1 MRRNI
6 ITCAVIMASMILI
19 PLASMQSEARKTEN
33 TSDIPEQYDG
43 YISVMKSEN
52 GKVENL
58 GESEYLKGVL
68 AAEMSMEYHEEAL
81 KAQVVA
87 AYTYALY
94 QRQYADTDEL
104 NGADISDDPLVHQ
117 GYLNAEER
125 QEKWGEKFEEYE
137 KKAQRIVE
145 SVKGVRILYNSEP
158 ILAAYHDL
166 NNGRTYSAQTV
177 WKKDI
182 PYLQQA
188 ESPGDKLSD
197 SYSEEI
203 KLTYA
208 QFKEKIE
215 KIDGVHPQG
224 EEEKWIGEVMETDEG
239 YVTGVEVCSNTVA
252 SSDFRT
258 ALGLRSCCFEIE
270 SNKDG
275 IVIRTFGNGHMVGMS
290 QYGADYMARQGS
302 GYREILMHYYENI
315 EIK

>member
-1 MRRNI
+1 MRRNL
-6 ITCAVIMASMILI
+6 ITCAVIMSSMIII
-19 PLASMQSEARKTEN
+19 PLAAMQTEARKTEKAI
-33 TSDIPEQYDG
+33 DIPQEYNG

-58 GESEYLKGVL
+58 DETEYLKGVL

-94 QRQYADTDEL
+94 QRQSDDIDEL

-125 QEKWGEKFEEYE
+125 QKKWDENFEQFE
-137 KKAQRIVE
+137 KKAQRIVD
-145 SVKGVRILYNSEP
+145 SVKGVRILYNDEP
-158 ILAAYHDL
+158 ILAVYHDL
-166 NNGRTYSAQTV
+166 NNGRTHSAQTV

-188 ESPGDKLSD
+188 ESPGDKLSV
-197 SYSEEI
+197 SYCEEV
-203 KLTYA
+203 KFTYA

-215 KIDGVHPQG
+215 KIDGIRPQG
-224 EEEKWIGEVMETDEG
+224 EEEKWIGEVVKNDGG
-239 YVTGVEVCSNTVA
+239 YVTGIDVCSNTVA

-258 ALGLRSCCFEIE
+258 ALGLRSCCFEAE

-302 GYREILMHYYENI
+302 GYREILMHYYENVDV
-315 EIK
+315 K

>member
-6 ITCAVIMASMILI
+6 MMCAVIMAAMIII
-19 PLASMQSEARKTEN
+19 PLAAMQKEAQSSSEKDEF
-33 TSDIPEQYDG
+33 PEDYNG

-58 GESEYLKGVL
+58 DEAEYLKGVL
-68 AAEMSMEYHEEAL
+68 AAEMNMNYNEEAL

-94 QRQYADTDEL
+94 QRQSEASEEL

-117 GYLNAEER
+117 GYLPVEER
-125 QEKWGEKFEEYE
+125 QKKWGDKFEEYE
-137 KKAQRIVE
+137 KKAQRIVD
-145 SVKGVRILYNSEP
+145 SVKGVRILYDDEP
-158 ILAAYHDL
+158 ILAVYHDL
-166 NNGRTYSAQTV
+166 NNGRTHSAGTV

-197 SYSEEI
+197 SYSEEVEF
-203 KLTYA
+203 TYE
-208 QFKEKIE
+208 QFKERIE
-215 KIDGVHPQG
+215 KIDGIHLDN
-224 EEEKWIGEVMETDEG
+224 EKEKWIGKISETDGG
-239 YVTGVEVCSNTVA
+239 YVTGVEVCSGLVA
-252 SSDFRT
+252 SSDFRS
-258 ALGLRSCCFEIE
+258 ALGLRSCCFEIKNSE
-270 SNKDG
+270 NG
-275 IVIRTFGNGHMVGMS
+275 LIIRTFGNGHMVGMS